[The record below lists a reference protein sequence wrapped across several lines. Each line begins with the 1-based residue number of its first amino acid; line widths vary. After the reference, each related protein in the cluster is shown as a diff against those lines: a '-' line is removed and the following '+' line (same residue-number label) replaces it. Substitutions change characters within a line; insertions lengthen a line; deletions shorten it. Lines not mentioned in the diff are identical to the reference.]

1 MRVGQGAGVGRR
13 LQDELWLGR
22 LCRGGHEVNEANTHE
37 FFGGESGGGSVCR
50 AGVAHQRAAGR
61 VGDWSE
67 ELAVHVQQKLEERGL
82 VGAAARA
89 AVNFVVFDVSGRVD
103 VKDISRQKLDGHEH
117 VVIVEVPAQ
126 NVTYFHSGKDTSR
139 TAARRGAP
147 AQRLKHGFRCRGWCH
162 WGLRTT
168 RREGCEVLEV

>member
-1 MRVGQGAGVGRR
+1 MRVGQWAGVGRR
-13 LQDELWLGR
+13 FQDELCLRRRGR
-22 LCRGGHEVNEANTHE
+22 GRDEVGEAHAHE
-37 FFGGESGGGSVCR
+37 FFGGEIEGGSVGSAR
-50 AGVAHQRAAGR
+50 VAHERTAGG
-61 VGDWSE
+61 VGDWCE
-67 ELAVHVQQKLEERGL
+67 ELAVHVEQLLEEHDL

-89 AVNFVVFDVSGRVD
+89 AVNFVVFDVRNWVD
-103 VKDISRQKLDGHEH
+103 IKDISRQKLDGHEH